1 MDKHEF
7 NNVTKELATPMSKDE
22 LTAAMSMID
31 VDGSGDIDYFEFKHW
46 YRTTI
51 TVPRHAHLYL
61 PLLRHLHSPY
71 GSFTPYLLGMNY
83 NTRTLL
89 VVLEWQSWLQLS
101 KEGRWY
107 WISWE

>member
-51 TVPRHAHLYL
+51 NQSLAMPTCIFLFFVIYTHHMAPS
-61 PLLRHLHSPY
+61 LLTS
-71 GSFTPYLLGMNY
+71 
-83 NTRTLL
+83 
-89 VVLEWQSWLQLS
+89 
-101 KEGRWY
+101 
-107 WISWE
+107 